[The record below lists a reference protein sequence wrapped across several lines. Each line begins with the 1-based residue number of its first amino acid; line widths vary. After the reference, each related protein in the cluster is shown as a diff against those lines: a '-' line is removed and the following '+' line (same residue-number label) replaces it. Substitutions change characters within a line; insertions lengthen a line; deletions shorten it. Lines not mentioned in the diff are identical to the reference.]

1 MKFQRLLERYDQA
14 SDMATASG
22 TIKDATNAG
31 NNAIS
36 SYDPTAAGNTSTNA
50 VTSNFNTNQSQ
61 NASAVNPLQ
70 SVINSN
76 PKVQDLYQ
84 QGNALY
90 NVPQLAT
97 QATDLS
103 NRLTNAVPDAY
114 KASRGYDIDSTDINN
129 GIAAKTAYLTPQSN
143 AATANY
149 NTAAG
154 LASNFVNAG
163 QTQNAQNLIPAQE
176 NAALTAQNMAAEQ
189 TGWNQAQKSTL
200 DGLLAKMQ
208 SGVTLSAAEMQT
220 AQQLAATEEAYNQ
233 QITQNQTSI
242 ANTIQ
247 GQKYIPVSSGSNL
260 VNTVAQGFVN
270 PGTGKTGRY

>member
-1 MKFQRLLERYDQA
+1 MKFQRLLYRYDEA
-14 SDMATASG
+14 SYMATASG

-36 SYDPTAAGNTSTNA
+36 SYDPTAAGNTSSNA

-84 QGNALY
+84 QGNSLY

-114 KASRGYDIDSTDINN
+114 KASRG
-129 GIAAKTAYLTPQSN
+129 
-143 AATANY
+143 
-149 NTAAG
+149 
-154 LASNFVNAG
+154 
-163 QTQNAQNLIPAQE
+163 
-176 NAALTAQNMAAEQ
+176 
-189 TGWNQAQKSTL
+189 
-200 DGLLAKMQ
+200 
-208 SGVTLSAAEMQT
+208 
-220 AQQLAATEEAYNQ
+220 
-233 QITQNQTSI
+233 
-242 ANTIQ
+242 
-247 GQKYIPVSSGSNL
+247 
-260 VNTVAQGFVN
+260 
-270 PGTGKTGRY
+270 